1 MISPDG
7 RRRTDALEP
16 MGAPCPV
23 RDSDS
28 GHCKN
33 RARHKSAMDRRT
45 RTPAARPSAPGQS
58 RRAPLKDA
66 QTCLATGRET
76 PAGAPFTPD
85 HPSHLLPSHLALI
98 DAALALDEELDRAEG
113 RAG

>member
-45 RTPAARPSAPGQS
+45 RTPAARPSAPG
-58 RRAPLKDA
+58 
-66 QTCLATGRET
+66 
-76 PAGAPFTPD
+76 
-85 HPSHLLPSHLALI
+85 
-98 DAALALDEELDRAEG
+98 
-113 RAG
+113 